1 MNHKAKGFFAGLLFF
16 AIYSSGCGPG
26 FQAGTDVTRG
36 RQSLIMGDYQTALTY
51 FERAAQTDPNYIYGT
66 ELREGVFSFLGRTQ
80 YLIGDLAH
88 ARPTLERS
96 LSLHKSDNLA
106 RLYLGL
112 TLARQNDRTRGLQRI
127 QSGLNGI
134 NNFINYITTAFA
146 SEFGQFWDPGQD
158 IRKAVTSNLQTI
170 ARGNFDWSAL
180 ISNSEDVAMK
190 FEREPDF
197 AQQQEEQNM
206 EMNFQR

>member
-1 MNHKAKGFFAGLLFF
+1 MPNFLKTSECDVLIAG
-16 AIYSSGCGPG
+16 GG
-26 FQAGTDVTRG
+26 
-36 RQSLIMGDYQTALTY
+36 
-51 FERAAQTDPNYIYGT
+51 
-66 ELREGVFSFLGRTQ
+66 
-80 YLIGDLAH
+80 LA
-88 ARPTLERS
+88 
-96 LSLHKSDNLA
+96 
-106 RLYLGL
+106 GL